1 MTVSETPKGLTIQFI
16 STGTTD
22 SSSAFTTSTTLAD
35 FITEGI
41 NYVSNISE
49 TNNVYI
55 GTGGLKFSSSS
66 KNGKLYLS
74 LSSEAQIYCKQ
85 IVVKA
90 MKYGT
95 DLSNLKVNGVSQDI
109 TATEYT
115 DYIFDMTEPYQ
126 QIDVLELD
134 ATKRLYIQSVILVDA
149 KTATSVKFGQA
160 SVLLAEGA
168 TATQQATVTPEGVS
182 VTYSSSNET
191 VATVDAETG
200 EVTAVAAGTAEIT
213 ATVAADKIHEGSTAS
228 YSVTVV
234 AEGDVNKLEGEITW
248 GEIKRSL
255 YGWLTIPYS
264 FKLINYDGAE
274 IAISMQVV
282 DAQGNELPG
291 LTYSQ
296 ANTPRQ
302 AEAAE
307 VTIGLEGEKM
317 VKGTMLAAG
326 TALGTKDN
334 PNSDN
339 LKVRVNA
346 TVGGTALQDENT
358 EIESAGNT
366 ATGIEDVTVEVEGE
380 AEYFNLQGLRVA
392 QPEAGQLYIKRQ
404 GGKAVKVRF

>member
-1 MTVSETPKGLTIQFI
+1 M
-16 STGTTD
+16 
-22 SSSAFTTSTTLAD
+22 
-35 FITEGI
+35 
-41 NYVSNISE
+41 
-49 TNNVYI
+49 
-55 GTGGLKFSSSS
+55 
-66 KNGKLYLS
+66 
-74 LSSEAQIYCKQ
+74 
-85 IVVKA
+85 
-90 MKYGT
+90 
-95 DLSNLKVNGVSQDI
+95 
-109 TATEYT
+109 
-115 DYIFDMTEPYQ
+115 
-126 QIDVLELD
+126 
-134 ATKRLYIQSVILVDA
+134 
-149 KTATSVKFGQA
+149 KFGQA